1 MIPILK
7 AAGAPGLTEA
17 RRDSTVFMAARTFK
31 PPGKKRFWQPSN
43 KIAGKNMLIPSMIKP
58 MSASVITFSSKS
70 LSSILFRIA
79 VPRSEDGGAEAE
91 AEGGWEQAEAEAEAE
106 GVCGSSLARLGVPCG
121 GDSDSGGGA
130 GPRASAAGVGDGITM
145 AMGSA
150 GMAMGSAAMAM
161 GAAALTMGSA
171 DVLSISHPYR
181 DWAVSSSKWLVT
193 KSNISKLSGSNA
205 ESSMAW

>member
-17 RRDSTVFMAARTFK
+17 RSDSTVFMAARTFK

-79 VPRSEDGGAEAE
+79 VPRSEDGGAEAKRE
-91 AEGGWEQAEAEAEAE
+91 KE
-106 GVCGSSLARLGVPCG
+106 
-121 GDSDSGGGA
+121 
-130 GPRASAAGVGDGITM
+130 AAGEADYQPAVESTGKEQGKPADREARGEE
-145 AMGSA
+145 GREA
-150 GMAMGSAAMAM
+150 GEGE
-161 GAAALTMGSA
+161 GK
-171 DVLSISHPYR
+171 R
-181 DWAVSSSKWLVT
+181 
-193 KSNISKLSGSNA
+193 
-205 ESSMAW
+205 